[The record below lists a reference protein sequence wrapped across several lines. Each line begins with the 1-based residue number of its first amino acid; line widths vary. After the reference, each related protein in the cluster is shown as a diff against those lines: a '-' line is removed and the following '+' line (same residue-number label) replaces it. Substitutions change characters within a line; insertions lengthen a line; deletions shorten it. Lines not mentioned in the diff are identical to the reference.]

1 MNRDFGTTR
10 AWKRKGFGIVREF
23 ESSPAASERIKMK
36 NESTAAEID
45 RAENAV
51 PAVRAESGDEEVLD
65 CVASYLSRSPGLD
78 LKALLETLARRIIIE
93 VLQAT
98 NGVQKDAAVRL
109 GIKNTTLNEKIKKY
123 GIGIHRRMSASIFL
137 AAEASVQESDNER
150 SDVLFGR
157 A

>member
-1 MNRDFGTTR
+1 
-10 AWKRKGFGIVREF
+10 
-23 ESSPAASERIKMK
+23 MK

-45 RAENAV
+45 RLEDAV
-51 PAVRAESGDEEVLD
+51 PPGRTEAGEEEVLD
-65 CVASYLSRSPGLD
+65 CVASYLSQSPGLD
-78 LKALLETLARRIIIE
+78 LKALLETLERRIIIE

-98 NGVQKDAAVRL
+98 NGVQKEAAVRL

-137 AAEASVQESDNER
+137 AAAASVQESENER
-150 SDVLFGR
+150 SAALIGR